1 MITSPKNCSAVDAR
15 LSTQVIVHAK
25 MKMSRPA
32 SFGGTRGL
40 RPLLQRIRQLTLLVS
55 LVAHKPLQLLLAA
68 LPGPQAAVAMSV
80 DKKKR
85 QMLGRVDKKEQ
96 SQGAVQQAAEMATD
110 GTTTTHLLG
119 LPPQHQDQMQDHD
132 LAAPSALQIPLS
144 GQVTKATAVEADPVK
159 KKDQNKKQVEEKDIT
174 SESIPVPTTTAR
186 AAGSTSTAPAETD
199 KLPTSAVE
207 KVTMSTRSGS
217 TCTTPSGG
225 CTNKQSCNATC
236 PNGECK
242 IINYESERPAMCA
255 AAAAELVGDGS
266 SKATAGGAVIL
277 VAGAAVQ

>member
-15 LSTQVIVHAK
+15 LSVSTQVIVHAK

-144 GQVTKATAVEADPVK
+144 GQVTKATAVEVADPVK
-159 KKDQNKKQVEEKDIT
+159 KSEQNKHGKKQVEEKDIT

-186 AAGSTSTAPAETD
+186 AAGSTSTAPAEPD
-199 KLPTSAVE
+199 MLPMSAVE
-207 KVTMSTRSGS
+207 KVTMSKATDCSGTS
-217 TCTTPSGG
+217 CPDN
-225 CTNKQSCNATC
+225 CKQSGCMCKNL
-236 PNGECK
+236 PSECVPK
-242 IINYESERPAMCA
+242 
-255 AAAAELVGDGS
+255 
-266 SKATAGGAVIL
+266 
-277 VAGAAVQ
+277 